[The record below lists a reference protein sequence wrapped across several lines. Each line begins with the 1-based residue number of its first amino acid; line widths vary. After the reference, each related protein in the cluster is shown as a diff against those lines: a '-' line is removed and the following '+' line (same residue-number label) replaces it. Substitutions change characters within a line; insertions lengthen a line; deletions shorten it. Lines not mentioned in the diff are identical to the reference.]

1 MRSGEGEVK
10 LMLEYARRMIMSLE
24 AESESYEMIGRIDK
38 NHHLVI
44 EEKEIPLDPGD
55 VTIIVRPKN
64 AEDRKARFERLKALQ
79 GSLKDWG
86 VDGVEFQRE
95 LRKEWDHR

>member
-1 MRSGEGEVK
+1 
-10 LMLEYARRMIMSLE
+10 MS
-24 AESESYEMIGRIDK
+24 SEMNDYELNGHIDK
-38 NHHLVI
+38 HHHLVI
-44 EEKEIPLDPGD
+44 EEKELPLDPQD
-55 VTIIVRPKN
+55 VTIIVRPKTI
-64 AEDRKARFERLKALQ
+64 EDKKARFERLKSFQ

>member
-1 MRSGEGEVK
+1 
-10 LMLEYARRMIMSLE
+10 MS
-24 AESESYEMIGRIDK
+24 SEMKDYELNGRIDK

-44 EEKEIPLDPGD
+44 EEKDIPLDPQD
-55 VTIIVRPKN
+55 VTIIVRPKS

-86 VDGVEFQRE
+86 VDGVEYQRE
-95 LRKEWDHR
+95 LRKEWDNR